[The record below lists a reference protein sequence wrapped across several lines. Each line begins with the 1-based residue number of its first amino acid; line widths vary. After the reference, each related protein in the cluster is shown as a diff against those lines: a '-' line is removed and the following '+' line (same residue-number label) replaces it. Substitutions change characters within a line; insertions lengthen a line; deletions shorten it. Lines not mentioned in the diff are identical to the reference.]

1 MRYKFITWLRLAAAC
16 MIVYDHIGPLRNSN
30 WWFAIKITELVNEPL
45 SIIQHFGAMGVC
57 LFFIISGFL
66 LSPNVDSGGV
76 FAAKKYIRILLT
88 LAASILLFWAFN
100 NIVAV
105 FMGNTYWSQFS
116 KREWLETATLLCF
129 LEGKDSV
136 INGAIWYLFPLLFVY
151 TVFGFAYR
159 LMKKNTVFFAVIMDL
174 IFGIILIVARVTG
187 YSDVRMQWLIFALIP
202 VFGVLI
208 RNIYEKRISIY
219 LFGGLMCINYL
230 LFLKSIVIFRGY
242 YYTEEPY
249 MVSLMY
255 ALLLFGIFLLLEKQL
270 CLPKYAEFLAGISY
284 SVYLTHMTFGSLLM
298 SALESRFPF
307 TIAFVVVCAVLV
319 GLGWANN
326 RFIEARVDKITKRI
340 VG

>member
-1 MRYKFITWLRLAAAC
+1 
-16 MIVYDHIGPLRNSN
+16 
-30 WWFAIKITELVNEPL
+30 
-45 SIIQHFGAMGVC
+45 
-57 LFFIISGFL
+57 
-66 LSPNVDSGGV
+66 
-76 FAAKKYIRILLT
+76 
-88 LAASILLFWAFN
+88 
-100 NIVAV
+100 
-105 FMGNTYWSQFS
+105 
-116 KREWLETATLLCF
+116 
-129 LEGKDSV
+129 
-136 INGAIWYLFPLLFVY
+136 
-151 TVFGFAYR
+151 
-159 LMKKNTVFFAVIMDL
+159 MDL

-219 LFGGLMCINYL
+219 LFGGLMCVNYL

-270 CLPKYAEFLAGISY
+270 CLPKYVEFLAGISY
-284 SVYLTHMTFGSLLM
+284 SVYLTHMTFGSLFM